1 MSYSRAM
8 IMALVLA
15 LSANVWAAKPKAKP
29 VAKVANYPT
38 LDRVQYVLE
47 CVQNYPDKVH
57 QEMVYKCSCAIDE
70 IAKQISYDDFIN
82 DWTSSKAITI
92 AGDRGAIREH
102 QMVKGMVKEFK
113 DVQAN
118 AQKICLFN

>member
-1 MSYSRAM
+1 MKFSQVIIATL
-8 IMALVLA
+8 ILA
-15 LSANVWAAKPKAKP
+15 VSASTFAAKPKAKSIP
-29 VAKVANYPT
+29 KVNNYPT

-57 QEMVYKCSCAIDE
+57 QEMIYKCSCAIDE
-70 IAKQISYDDFIN
+70 IAKQIGYDDFIN

-113 DVQAN
+113 DVQGN

>member
-1 MSYSRAM
+1 MSFLRVM
-8 IMALVLA
+8 IVGLALG

-29 VAKVANYPT
+29 AKVSNYPT

-47 CVQNYPDKVH
+47 CVQNYPNKVH
-57 QEMVYKCSCAIDE
+57 QEMIYKCSCALDE
-70 IAKQISYDDFIN
+70 IAKQISYEDFVN
-82 DWTSSKAITI
+82 DWTSSKAVTI

-102 QMVKGMVKEFK
+102 QMVKSMVKEFK
-113 DVQAN
+113 DVQTN

>member
-1 MSYSRAM
+1 MNYSRVLVVAV
-8 IMALVLA
+8 VLA
-15 LSANVWAAKPKAKP
+15 FSASAFAAK
-29 VAKVANYPT
+29 AKVAKAKVNNYPT

-47 CVQNYPDKVH
+47 CAQNYPDKVH

-82 DWTSSKAITI
+82 DWTASKAITI

-102 QMVKGMVKEFK
+102 QMVKGMVKQFN
-113 DVQAN
+113 DVQGS
-118 AQKICLFN
+118 AQKTCLFN